1 MLFLL
6 GLSCLA
12 AKITLTTDKGNK
24 FAFNVKQV
32 EDRQIMVSEVENSSV
47 FVLGADGRRLYEG
60 SFAGAGAGSG
70 AAPQTVNIAEAD
82 STDFSKANIET
93 RKWNGERVDPVQI
106 EIFGTV
112 TCPYCVQAKAL
123 ALKTFGVEKTKAY
136 DYNDPNYAQRS
147 EKIMNDAGIY
157 NYAYIPRVSVI
168 AMIDNK
174 LARFVL
180 GGFSEFSQFV
190 NKMNQNRTGKF
201 NQTRQRVATS
211 GGQPAGIWGR
221 WK

>member
-24 FAFNVKQV
+24 FSFNVKQV
-32 EDRQIMVSEVENSSV
+32 EDRQIMVSDVENSSV

-60 SFAGAGAGSG
+60 SFAGAGSG

-82 STDFSKANIET
+82 STDFSKADIET
-93 RKWNGERVDPVQI
+93 RKWNGEKVDPVQI
-106 EIFGTV
+106 EIFGTAA
-112 TCPYCVQAKAL
+112 CPYCVQAKAL
-123 ALKTFGVEKTKAY
+123 ALKTFGPEKTKAY
-136 DYNDPNYAQRS
+136 DYNNAIYATRS

-168 AMIDNK
+168 AAIDDK
-174 LARFVL
+174 LVRFVL
-180 GGFSEFSQFV
+180 GGFSEFGRFVSQMGQKQTF
-190 NKMNQNRTGKF
+190 KF
-201 NQTRQRVATS
+201 NQTRQPVATS
-211 GGQPAGIWGR
+211 GGQPARIWSR
-221 WK
+221 WR